1 MTLDDTEA
9 ENLRLKAALEGQ
21 NYLLNSY
28 ELLETVLS
36 NVGVHIYMKAADGRY
51 LFKNAAQ
58 ADVEHIGTCLG
69 RLLSTLWSP

>member
-28 ELLETVLS
+28 ELLETVTDKCEAVATQIEGIVLENS
-36 NVGVHIYMKAADGRY
+36 
-51 LFKNAAQ
+51 
-58 ADVEHIGTCLG
+58 
-69 RLLSTLWSP
+69 